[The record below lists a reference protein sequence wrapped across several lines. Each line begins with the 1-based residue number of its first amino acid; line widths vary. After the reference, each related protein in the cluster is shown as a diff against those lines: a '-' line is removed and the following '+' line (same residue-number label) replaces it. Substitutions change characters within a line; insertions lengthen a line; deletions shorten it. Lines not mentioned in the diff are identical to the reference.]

1 MVALQVVKLVV
12 TEEATE
18 VAREEAMEM
27 TKGVDKKEGQ
37 LKAPV
42 KIEASDPTTT
52 LNPNPV
58 ETR

>member
-1 MVALQVVKLVV
+1 MV